1 MDLKLGYR
9 LRAFLTNAR
18 HILNISYKP
27 GNEEFN
33 RSAKVILLGILLIG
47 ALGFIISII
56 IGYFS
61 GSPI

>member
-1 MDLKLGYR
+1 MNLNIMPKLR
-9 LRAFLTNAR
+9 TFFTNSK

-27 GNEEFN
+27 SNEEFN
-33 RSAKVILLGILLIG
+33 KSARVILLGILIIG

-56 IGYFS
+56 IGYLS